1 MLSEPEQIPNDD
13 DDDCNGEYE
22 RELAEK
28 ELVKVI
34 TKLEKKITDKQNLFV
49 GAMCTLMDACYF
61 HAPTESSATHLIL
74 TAHQRVLEARKEASE
89 DDD

>member
-13 DDDCNGEYE
+13 DDDDCGCEYE

-34 TKLEKKITDKQNLFV
+34 TKLEKKITNKQNLFV

-61 HAPTESSATHLIL
+61 HAPTDSSAAHLIL
-74 TAHQRVLEARKEASE
+74 TAHQRVLEARKEMSE
-89 DDD
+89 DD

>member
-1 MLSEPEQIPNDD
+1 MLSEPENIPNGNGDNDD
-13 DDDCNGEYE
+13 YE
-22 RELAEK
+22 RELAEQ

-34 TKLEKKITDKQNLFV
+34 TKLEKKITNKQNLFV

-74 TAHQRVLEARKEASE
+74 TAHQRVLEVRKEE
-89 DDD
+89 IDD

>member
-89 DDD
+89 DD

>member
-1 MLSEPEQIPNDD
+1 MLSEPENIPNGNGDNDD
-13 DDDCNGEYE
+13 YE
-22 RELAEK
+22 RELAEQ

-34 TKLEKKITDKQNLFV
+34 TKLEKKITNKQNLFV

-74 TAHQRVLEARKEASE
+74 TAHQRVLEVRKEESN
-89 DDD
+89 D

>member
-1 MLSEPEQIPNDD
+1 MLSEPENIPNGNGDNDD
-13 DDDCNGEYE
+13 YE
-22 RELAEK
+22 RELAEQ

-34 TKLEKKITDKQNLFV
+34 TKLEKKITNKQNLFV

-74 TAHQRVLEARKEASE
+74 TAHQRVLEVRKEES
-89 DDD
+89 DD

>member
-1 MLSEPEQIPNDD
+1 MLSEPENIPNGNGDNDD
-13 DDDCNGEYE
+13 YE
-22 RELAEK
+22 RELAEQ

-34 TKLEKKITDKQNLFV
+34 TKLEKKITNKQNLFV

-74 TAHQRVLEARKEASE
+74 TAHQRVLEVRKEDS
-89 DDD
+89 DD